1 MSQTI
6 SKTETPAASASDL
19 VPAACRNRLIS
30 IIKARSVETGRT
42 FTLASGRTSD
52 FYCNLKPTMLD
63 PEGAFLIGALISDR
77 LATSN
82 AEMVGGLEMGAVP
95 LATSAAAVSFLQG
108 RPMPAFFVRKQAKE
122 HGTKSLVEGLPR
134 GVSLK
139 GRRVVILEDVT
150 TTGGSSIKAVE
161 AVRADG
167 AIVVMVLTVVDR
179 QEGAAETFQAAGVP
193 FASLVTA
200 AELR

>member
-1 MSQTI
+1 MSQT
-6 SKTETPAASASDL
+6 SSTTRSSASAPL
-19 VPAACRNRLIS
+19 VMPAVSRDRLIA

-63 PEGAFLIGALISDR
+63 PEGAFLIGALIAER
-77 LATSN
+77 IASN
-82 AEMVGGLEMGAVP
+82 KADMIGGLEMGAVP
-95 LATSAAAVSFLQG
+95 LATSTAALSFMRGEPL
-108 RPMPAFFVRKQAKE
+108 PAFFVRKQAKE

-134 GVSLK
+134 GASLK

-150 TTGGSSIKAVE
+150 TTGGSSIKAVH

-167 AIVVMVLTVVDR
+167 ADVVLVLTVVDR
-179 QEGAAETFQAAGVP
+179 QEGAAEAFKAAGIP